1 MDNFSK
7 DFDKWNKIKKEV
19 DSKIENDRLF
29 FADGDVWW
37 VHLGLN
43 VGFESN
49 GKDEEFMRPVIV
61 LKKHN
66 KYSFLALP
74 LTTASKTNKYRI
86 SVGIIDGKN
95 AFANLSQIRNLDS
108 KRLINKI
115 GHLDMKIMRKIKEKT
130 RRVNLD

>member
-1 MDNFSK
+1 MNK
-7 DFDKWNKIKKEV
+7 DFDKWNKVKKEV
-19 DSKIENDRLF
+19 DSKSEDGRLF
-29 FADGDVWW
+29 FTDGDIWW

-49 GKDEEFMRPVIV
+49 GKDKEFIRPVIV

-74 LTTASKTNKYRI
+74 LTTASKINKYRI
-86 SVGIIDGKN
+86 SVGVIDGKS

-115 GHLDMKIMRKIKEKT
+115 GHLDVKVMREIKEKT
-130 RRVNLD
+130 RQANLD